1 MRHLGSSRC
10 VSLKF
15 AGALPMI
22 RVSDG
27 ENMSRNLHNALS
39 RGIRFA
45 RARPVAAGGIV
56 SISAFT
62 LLAGLVA
69 AYWQQLDQVHIP
81 KILELAIGWF
91 VAVGSTL
98 GIALLLMWINDQ
110 REVNRSRRAIRLN
123 FDHALLAMLDL
134 AHHFTTD
141 AERNLVGP
149 TIESVQKQII
159 AASARLKRYEGK
171 LTAFPPEVLNAY
183 ADLENEIDVSLEE
196 LNDLHR
202 RLRADRDGR
211 LAKFGFAMLDRV
223 GRFEE
228 FLSIID
234 ARPTPA
240 SVTFESFTLA
250 AEPAPP
256 AEPAQVETA
265 VAVRRA

>member
-1 MRHLGSSRC
+1 
-10 VSLKF
+10 
-15 AGALPMI
+15 MI
-22 RVSDG
+22 ASAT
-27 ENMSRNLHNALS
+27 L
-39 RGIRFA
+39 
-45 RARPVAAGGIV
+45 AA
-56 SISAFT
+56 A
-62 LLAGLVA
+62 LVA
-69 AYWQQLDQVHIP
+69 LVVAYWQQLDNLHIP
-81 KILELAIGWF
+81 KILQLALGWF

-98 GIALLLMWINDQ
+98 GIALLLMWVNDQ

-134 AHHFTTD
+134 AHHFTVD
-141 AERNLVGP
+141 SERNLVGP
-149 TIESVQKQII
+149 TIESAQKQII

-240 SVTFESFTLA
+240 SLAFERFTLA
-250 AEPAPP
+250 AEHAPT
-256 AEPAQVETA
+256 AEAGESESS
-265 VAVRRA
+265 VALRRA